1 MLNVLEKGFVES
13 RSEVQKLTE
22 EKNEAMELKGTMSAR
37 ISELNMLNSQQ
48 DECLAALE
56 AEMKQLKEGHEA
68 KIDKLRREVVEVKV
82 EFKLEKVKKE
92 DAIAQKDHLDK
103 LVGNFWSLKDDC
115 FCVATRC
122 CEELERSF
130 SMVGARPRRKNFI
143 DDDIVG
149 VMRWIYG

>member
-56 AEMKQLKEGHEA
+56 AEMKQVKESHEA
-68 KIDKLRREVVEVKV
+68 ETDKLRR
-82 EFKLEKVKKE
+82 
-92 DAIAQKDHLDK
+92 
-103 LVGNFWSLKDDC
+103 
-115 FCVATRC
+115 VATKVTVNF
-122 CEELERSF
+122 ELENFKRKMLQLRKITQISLLETF
-130 SMVGARPRRKNFI
+130 GA
-143 DDDIVG
+143 
-149 VMRWIYG
+149 